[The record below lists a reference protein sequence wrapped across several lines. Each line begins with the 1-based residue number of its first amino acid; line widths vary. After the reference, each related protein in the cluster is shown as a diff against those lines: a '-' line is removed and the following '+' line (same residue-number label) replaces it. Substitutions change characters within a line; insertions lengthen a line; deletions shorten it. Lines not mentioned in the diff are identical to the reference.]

1 MKAEPILTGTARGPV
16 LRLDRPLSFWG
27 GVDPATGALLYPD
40 GAGTAV
46 AGTVLM
52 LPGTIGSSSSSAIL
66 LELLRNGLAPAA
78 LVLDRIDAI
87 LGLGILAA
95 GEMGW
100 PTIPLLIL
108 PAAEQRQFASGML
121 VEIDEAGSIQP
132 IA

>member
-1 MKAEPILTGTARGPV
+1 MKAQPILTGTARGPI

-27 GVDPATGALLYPD
+27 GVDPATGMLLD
-40 GAGTAV
+40 AGAADTTI

-66 LELLRNGLAPAA
+66 LELLRNGRAPVA

-108 PAAEQRQFASGML
+108 RAAGQRRFASGML
-121 VEIDEAGSIQP
+121 VEIDDAGSIRL

>member
-1 MKAEPILTGTARGPV
+1 MRAEPVLAGTARGPI

-27 GVDPATGALLYPD
+27 GVDPATGMLLD
-40 GAGTAV
+40 AGAAGTTIA
-46 AGTVLM
+46 ATVLM

-66 LELLRNGLAPAA
+66 LELLRNGRAPAA

-95 GEMGW
+95 DEMGW

-108 PAAEQRQFASGML
+108 PAAEQRQFTSGML
-121 VEIDEAGSIQP
+121 VEIDEAGSIRP
-132 IA
+132 TA